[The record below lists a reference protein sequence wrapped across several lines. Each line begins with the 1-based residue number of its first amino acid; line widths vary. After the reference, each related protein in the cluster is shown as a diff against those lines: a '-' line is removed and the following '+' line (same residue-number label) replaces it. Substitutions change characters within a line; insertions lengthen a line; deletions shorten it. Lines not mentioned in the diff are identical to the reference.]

1 MPNTHFYVR
10 NHFHIPDIDQSSW
23 WLHVGGIA
31 ERPLR
36 LSMRELQNMPSRT
49 VVVTLERAGNW
60 RSGLDPPV
68 GGEQWRLG
76 AVSTAE
82 WTGVPLV
89 EVLDRAGVRAGAREL
104 VLRGADG
111 YERSLVLPDARDAE
125 VLLAYAMNGE
135 ALPIHGRPLRVVVP
149 RWYGMA
155 SVKWLT
161 KIEAID
167 QHFTGRFQ
175 TDAYHDERDGEREPV
190 TLQRA
195 RSLIVEPVA
204 DDEFPAGEVTIRG
217 VAWSGAAP
225 IARVEV
231 SVGAR
236 PWQQAQLLGDRSRY
250 AWQWWELIA
259 RVEGVGPTT
268 IRARATDLAG
278 RTQSEQPPWNR
289 PGYGNNAIQELHA
302 RAAGE
307 LNAVA

>member
-1 MPNTHFYVR
+1 
-10 NHFHIPDIDQSSW
+10 
-23 WLHVGGIA
+23 
-31 ERPLR
+31 
-36 LSMRELQNMPSRT
+36 
-49 VVVTLERAGNW
+49 
-60 RSGLDPPV
+60 
-68 GGEQWRLG
+68 
-76 AVSTAE
+76 VSTAE

-111 YERSLVLPDARDAE
+111 YERSLVLPDARDSE

-135 ALPIHGRPLRVVVP
+135 AHARPLRVVVP

-161 KIEAID
+161 EIEAID
-167 QHFTGRFQ
+167 HHFTGRFQ
-175 TDAYHDERDGEREPV
+175 TDAYHYERDGEREPV

-231 SVGAR
+231 SVGAG
-236 PWQQAQLLGDRSRY
+236 PWQQAQLLGERSRY

-259 RVEGVGPTT
+259 RVGLARPRSAPGPPTSPV
-268 IRARATDLAG
+268 AP
-278 RTQSEQPPWNR
+278 SPSSR
-289 PGYGNNAIQELHA
+289 PGTASGTATTRSRSCTSAPRES
-302 RAAGE
+302 
-307 LNAVA
+307 